1 MTRTEEQE
9 EEETEGPSP
18 AVVAVPVPEQEL
30 MTGKAVDLVEAAM
43 LKVKG
48 RRVLLTMQ
56 RIVWAGAE
64 RSTQMLTPRI
74 KLALLMAAW
83 ASTNLVTRSTST
95 PVSLSGGGRPTW
107 CGSLATRST
116 PRKISMPMKRRGC

>member
-1 MTRTEEQE
+1 MMEQE
-9 EEETEGPSP
+9 EEDKTEEPSP
-18 AVVAVPVPEQEL
+18 AVVVVPVPEQEL
-30 MTGKAVDLVEAAM
+30 MTGKAVEQVLAAM

-56 RIVWAGAE
+56 TIVWAGAE
-64 RSTQMLTPRI
+64 RSTQMLTPQI

-83 ASTNLVTRSTST
+83 ASTNLVTRSTSA

-116 PRKISMPMKRRGC
+116 PRKTSMPMKRRGC